1 MEIAIAIT
9 GLIGIYLTHV
19 WTKLYEQQK
28 FKALKLNETFKAVN
42 RNIARQIK
50 FGICTHMLFKHE
62 LTMELWDEM
71 FPPDEWEN
79 AVMEYSDMLTDV
91 STYCRELEE
100 PLKKYQNC
108 MSDIIELHSIN
119 AEVVIAFNQN
129 PNDTAAARV
138 LDALSKKVGKLLESG
153 DSINGEIKAVMRELQ
168 SGK

>member
-28 FKALKLNETFKAVN
+28 FRALKLNETFKAVN

-119 AEVVIAFNQN
+119 ATVVMAFDRN
-129 PNDTAAARV
+129 PDDAAAARD
-138 LDALSKKVGKLLESG
+138 LDKISKEIGKLLEEG
-153 DSINGEIKAVMRELQ
+153 HHINAEIKTIMSDLQ
-168 SGK
+168 SHK

>member
-1 MEIAIAIT
+1 VEIAIAIT

-28 FKALKLNETFKAVN
+28 FRDQKLNETFKAVN

-108 MSDIIELHSIN
+108 MSDINELHLNN
-119 AEVVIAFNQN
+119 AKVVTAFDQN

-138 LDALSKKVGKLLESG
+138 MDEVSEKIGKLLKLG
-153 DSINGEIKAVMRELQ
+153 DTINGEIKAVMRELQ